1 MRVLLHLD
9 EVEMIKVKIKVKIRV
24 KKPYRV
30 RER

>member
-1 MRVLLHLD
+1 MLHLD